1 MCSWG
6 ENLAI
11 WLWQG
16 AGDPKGVGCCP
27 DEEREALSLWTEG
40 PERLLKG
47 AQLTFT
53 AHMCYRCGSEKDGS
67 VCNTHLCVCLCV
79 SDGGGALSGRRDL
92 HPPPISLPKKNALQ
106 RKRNTNG
113 KVQAELGEWGPPL
126 PLCLCSVAGGSG
138 TLESDLGSNPKSGL
152 DLLCNP
158 EQISSLVLSSPHQD
172 DGSTSHSCG
181 DEGDKTH
188 SFISHYSTVL

>member
-16 AGDPKGVGCCP
+16 AGDPKGVGCWP

-47 AQLTFT
+47 AQLIFT

-67 VCNTHLCVCLCV
+67 VCNTHLCMCLCV
-79 SDGGGALSGRRDL
+79 SDGGRGCQGVVTSTLPQYHYLRRMPCRGKETPMARSRLSL
-92 HPPPISLPKKNALQ
+92 
-106 RKRNTNG
+106 
-113 KVQAELGEWGPPL
+113 
-126 PLCLCSVAGGSG
+126 GSG
-138 TLESDLGSNPKSGL
+138 AHP
-152 DLLCNP
+152 C
-158 EQISSLVLSSPHQD
+158 
-172 DGSTSHSCG
+172 HSA
-181 DEGDKTH
+181 
-188 SFISHYSTVL
+188 IVV